1 MPPAKAA
8 APNRRATWLDVSP
21 HREPARH
28 EVPAVDEAALAAA
41 RTADKLLECAR
52 ERGLKRWTDFL
63 APLPDLFRDANVLEL
78 RSVALRARAAYGPR
92 DSIRDSLPGELC
104 GPFLDDLD
112 RLRKVVA
119 RELAE
124 R

>member
-1 MPPAKAA
+1 MASTP
-8 APNRRATWLDVSP
+8 
-21 HREPARH
+21 EPARH

-41 RTADKLLECAR
+41 RTADRLLAAAR
-52 ERGLKRWTDFL
+52 ERGARRWAEFL
-63 APLPDLFRDANVLEL
+63 APLPDLLRDARVGEL
-78 RSVALRARAAYGPR
+78 RSVAMRARAAYGPR
-92 DSIRDSLPGELC
+92 DSIRDALPGELT

-112 RLRKVVA
+112 RLRKVLA

>member
-1 MPPAKAA
+1 M
-8 APNRRATWLDVSP
+8 ATSP
-21 HREPARH
+21 EPARH

-41 RTADKLLECAR
+41 RTADRLLECAR
-52 ERGLKRWTDFL
+52 ERGSQRWYDFL
-63 APLPDLFRDANVLEL
+63 APVPDQLRDAGVGEL
-78 RSVALRARAAYGPR
+78 RAVAMRARAAYGPR
-92 DSIRDSLPGELC
+92 DSIRDALPADLT

-112 RLRKVVA
+112 RLRKALA

>member
-1 MPPAKAA
+1 MARHP
-8 APNRRATWLDVSP
+8 
-21 HREPARH
+21 EPARH

-41 RTADKLLECAR
+41 RSADKLLECAR
-52 ERGLKRWTDFL
+52 ERGSERWVEFL
-63 APLPDLFRDANVLEL
+63 APIPDLLRDAGMGEL
-78 RSVALRARAAYGPR
+78 RGVAMRARAAYGPR
-92 DSIRDSLPGELC
+92 DSIRDALPAELT

-112 RLRKVVA
+112 RLRKVLA

>member
-1 MPPAKAA
+1 M
-8 APNRRATWLDVSP
+8 SP

-52 ERGLKRWTDFL
+52 ERGSKRWTDFL
-63 APLPDLFRDANVLEL
+63 APLPELLRDANVLEL
-78 RSVALRARAAYGPR
+78 RSVVMRARAAYGPR
-92 DSIRDSLPGELC
+92 DSIRDALPGELTN
-104 GPFLDDLD
+104 PFLDELD
-112 RLRKVVA
+112 RLRKAVN